1 MELDNTQMEQAN
13 TPELELLVNTQELE
27 LVTLVMEPVQDRDI
41 QRERVNIQELADC
54 LVQEEVNTTQEKLD

>member
-13 TPELELLVNTQELE
+13 TQELELLVNIQGVE
-27 LVTLVMEPVQDRDI
+27 LVTLVTEPVQVRDI
-41 QRERVNIQELADC
+41 QREWVNIQELADC